1 MAVDSGFDDKERVR
15 TATELVDLIGSY
27 MELRRQG
34 RNYVALCPW
43 HDDRR
48 PSLQINPERQSWK
61 CWVCDV
67 GGDVFSFVMRREG
80 VDFRQALEILADRA
94 GIELRPT
101 RGSAG
106 ATPGSAKDKRTLY
119 QAMAW
124 AEKQFHEC
132 LLNAPEA
139 APARAY
145 LQARGISGES
155 IKRYHIGFAPTGWQW
170 LIDRARSTSYTQ
182 EVLQAVGL
190 VALSSQSGRPFDF
203 FRGRVMFPIRNP
215 QKQTVAFGGRVL
227 PELADDRSGK
237 YVNSVET
244 MLFSKSDQL
253 YGLDI
258 AKDSLAQ
265 QRKLDAGTSNV
276 IVVEGYTDV
285 IMANQHG
292 VDNVVAVLGTAL
304 GSRHIRLLRRY
315 TDRITLVLDGDEAGQ
330 RRMNDILELFVA
342 ESVDLRILTLPE
354 GEDPCDFVQQ
364 RGAAALRERVEQAVD
379 ALEHKIEVETQ
390 GLDVVHDT
398 HGAHRALERIL
409 GTIARAPR
417 LQSGTSSDVRLREQS
432 ALNRLARDFRIPES
446 EIRQRLTELRRRSRH
461 RSGQQTENSSPT
473 HESIHAD
480 PRERELLEILI
491 EQPETAGSAMEL
503 IPVAHLRLG
512 PLRDIYAIYCRLVAE
527 GTEPSFNRVLTHLE
541 RPELK
546 SLLVDLDEQA
556 QRKAT
561 KVTEDPE
568 FRLKKLIDNFQQER
582 EEDDRRKKQAVL
594 EDRNVSEKQK
604 LDLLHELYERK
615 RNRLDTSAPTD
626 G

>member
-1 MAVDSGFDDKERVR
+1 MAVDFAFDDKEQVR
-15 TATELVDLIGSY
+15 TAIDIVDLIGSY
-27 MELRRQG
+27 LELRRQG

-67 GGDVFSFVMRREG
+67 GGDMFSFVMRREG
-80 VDFRQALEILADRA
+80 VEFRQALEILADRA
-94 GIELRPT
+94 GIDLHPISGGT
-101 RGSAG
+101 R
-106 ATPGSAKDKRTLY
+106 ATPGSARDKRTLY

-124 AEKQFHEC
+124 AEKQFHNC
-132 LLNAPEA
+132 LVFAPDA

-145 LQARGISGES
+145 LKARDISEES
-155 IKRYHIGFAPTGWQW
+155 IKRFHLGFAPAKWQW

-182 EVLQAVGL
+182 EVLKAVGL

-203 FRGRVMFPIRNP
+203 FRGRVIFPIRNP
-215 QKQTVAFGGRVL
+215 QKKTIAFGGRVL
-227 PELADDRSGK
+227 PDLSDDRSGK
-237 YVNSVET
+237 YVNSIET

-265 QRKLDAGTSNV
+265 QRKHGAGTSNV

-292 VDNVVAVLGTAL
+292 LENVVAVLGTAI
-304 GSRHIRLLRRY
+304 GSRHIHLLRRY
-315 TDRITLVLDGDEAGQ
+315 VDCITLVLDGDEAGQ
-330 RRMNDILELFVA
+330 KRMNDILELFVA

-379 ALEHKIEVETQ
+379 ALEHKIQIETK
-390 GLDVVHDT
+390 GLDVLHDT
-398 HGAHRALERIL
+398 HGAHRALEHIL
-409 GTIARAPR
+409 ATISRAPR
-417 LQSGTSSDVRLREQS
+417 LQLGTSSDVRLREQS

-446 EIRQRLTELRRRSRH
+446 EIRQRLTELRRRARS
-461 RSGQQTENSSPT
+461 RSGTKIENSPAGNEIQ
-473 HESIHAD
+473 HVD
-480 PRERELLEILI
+480 PSERELLEILVQ
-491 EQPETAGSAMEL
+491 QPETAGSATEL
-503 IPVAHLRLG
+503 IPVAHLQLG
-512 PLRDIYAIYCRLVAE
+512 PIRDIYAVYCRLVAE
-527 GTEPSFNRVLTHLE
+527 GKEPSFNRVLTYLE
-541 RPELK
+541 QPELK

-561 KVTEDPE
+561 VVAEDPE
-568 FRLKKLIDNFQQER
+568 LRLKHIIDNFQKKR

-594 EDRNVSEKQK
+594 EDRNVSEQQK
-604 LDLLHELYERK
+604 LDLLQELYERK
-615 RNRLDTSAPTD
+615 RNRLDTSVPTD